1 MKFKCNVDTHIASNS
16 YVMLCNVD
24 THTYLQGAC
33 LTAQERTKPFFFF
46 RQGWTRTDTKIF
58 RHPKVKVKESEAS
71 YVLRVGVGWGQGWAW
86 VWRRSV
92 WGKRKTQ
99 ETFAET
105 NTTYL
110 S

>member
-33 LTAQERTKPFFFF
+33 LTAQERTKPFFFSD
-46 RQGWTRTDTKIF
+46 RDGQEHTQRYLDIL
-58 RHPKVKVKESEAS
+58 KELETS